1 MASIVINMQEL
12 RLCWTGDLENLK
24 LFVSKNVDF
33 VGVWTSPGNDKKLK
47 IQ

>member
-1 MASIVINMQEL
+1 MQEL
-12 RLCWTGDLENLK
+12 RLCWTGDLEKLK

-33 VGVWTSPGNDKKLK
+33 VGVWTSPGNDKKK